1 MPRPNPQRRI
11 HDNVPQ
17 HPYRNARRLEHDT
30 GLASSAFARHYSRNH
45 NCFLFLRV
53 LRCFTSPRSLLHPM
67 HSDTG
72 NTTSLVPGF
81 PIRTSSDPRSV
92 DSSPRHIA
100 ASHVLHRLLMP
111 RHPPCA
117 LKHLQTQKNTQQKT
131 LQKNTAILLRCSQP
145 LSNTQTPHPTTKTGG
160 LHSNNPSVVSGP
172 NSVSG
177 DPYPPPHTRTREK
190 CCCAPGARHYS
201 SAPLHGSHPTQM
213 RG

>member
-17 HPYRNARRLEHDT
+17 HPHRNARRLEHDT

-53 LRCFTSPRSLLHPM
+53 LRCFTSPRYLPHPM
-67 HSDTG
+67 YSDTG
-72 NTTSLVPGF
+72 NTTSLVLGF

-100 ASHVLHRLLMP
+100 ASHVLHRPLMP

-117 LKHLQTQKNTQQKT
+117 LKHLQHKNQLLKIEITPQQDT
-131 LQKNTAILLRCSQP
+131 TR
-145 LSNTQTPHPTTKTGG
+145 TTHPTKG
-160 LHSNNPSVVSGP
+160 
-172 NSVSG
+172 
-177 DPYPPPHTRTREK
+177 RTAQR
-190 CCCAPGARHYS
+190 AS
-201 SAPLHGSHPTQM
+201 
-213 RG
+213 